1 MKTKFSLLLFFCFIS
16 LSAQDKKAYQFFNA
30 KGKKVSYKKVVK
42 KTRSVDVLFFGELH
56 NNAIAHWL
64 QLELTK
70 DLDQSNKLILGAEMF
85 ERDNQIEIDTY
96 LKGSINQ
103 KELDTTARLWPN
115 YKTDYKPL
123 LDYAKDNNINFVATN
138 IPRKYASQV
147 YRGGF
152 EALDTLNKQWM
163 APLPIAFDAEL
174 PRYKAIME
182 MMGDHGSLNLVKAQ
196 AVKDATMAFSIKENF
211 KNDHL
216 FIHYNGAYHSD
227 FHEGILWYLN
237 RLNPE
242 LKVFT
247 ITTVSQDQL
256 KTLNEEYLDQADL
269 VLVVDSDMTNTY

>member
-1 MKTKFSLLLFFCFIS
+1 MKFKFSLLLFFCFIS
-16 LSAQDKKAYQFFNA
+16 LSAQDKKAYQFFSS
-30 KGKKVSYKKVVK
+30 KGKKVSYKKVLK
-42 KTRSVDVLFFGELH
+42 KTKDIDVLFFGELH

-85 ERDNQIEIDTY
+85 ERDNQIEIEAY
-96 LKGSINQ
+96 LKGTINQ
-103 KELDTTARLWPN
+103 KTLDTTARLWPN

-123 LDYAKDNNINFVATN
+123 LDYAKANNIYFVATN
-138 IPRKYASQV
+138 IPRTYANQV

-152 EALDTLNKQWM
+152 KTLDTLNKKWI
-163 APLPIAFDAEL
+163 APLPIQFDAEL
-174 PRYKAIME
+174 PRYKAILE

-196 AVKDATMAFSIKENF
+196 AIKDATMAFSIQENF
-211 KNDHL
+211 KNNHL

-237 RLNPE
+237 KYNPE
-242 LKVFT
+242 LRTLT
-247 ITTVSQDQL
+247 ISTVSQDQL
-256 KTLNEEYLDQADL
+256 KSLNKEYINQADF